1 MPDLVYIL
9 KYKSRKDNSYDI
21 KGVFGTVVN
30 AETERDKL
38 LNELVSNGI
47 IAYKS
52 DFIIEM
58 HVIR

>member
-1 MPDLVYIL
+1 MHDLVYIL
-9 KYKSRKDNSYDI
+9 KHKSRKDNSYDI
-21 KGVFGTVVN
+21 KGVFGTIAN

-38 LNELVSNGI
+38 LNELVSKDI
-47 IAYKS
+47 IAYKC